1 MSILTQ
7 NFVFD
12 ALKAERDGIEFPID
26 FDNVWRPL
34 KYSTKSNAKRALQ
47 KGLIEGEDFIICD
60 DPDNHGVSSVQEL
73 GAKTATEKILLTVD
87 GFKHFCLMARTE
99 QGRQTRRYF
108 IETEKAYRA
117 QLERLLLATPREADN
132 TRYTITCWKVH
143 QDSGIKDPYY
153 VRDVI
158 VDNYDHKIVNQI
170 VCVTRLTYEDL
181 LENFRSLNGA
191 DISELPPEKRR
202 KFHKTEGKKNKR
214 EPQSDNEQL
223 RLF

>member
-1 MSILTQ
+1 MNILSQ
-7 NFVFD
+7 NFVQQ
-12 ALKAERDGIEFPID
+12 AIVAERDGVKFPVD
-26 FDNVWRPL
+26 FDLVWQPIGYTR
-34 KYSTKSNAKRALQ
+34 KDNAKRSLLAS
-47 KGLIEGEDFIICD
+47 GYVEGEDFQVFLINEENSKGGR
-60 DPDNHGVSSVQEL
+60 PE
-73 GAKTATEKILLTVD
+73 EKIFLTID
-87 GFKHFCLMARTE
+87 CFKAFCMMARSE
-99 QGRQTRRYF
+99 AGREIRQYF

-181 LENFRSLNGA
+181 LENFRSQTGA
-191 DISELPPEKRR
+191 DISQLPVEKQR
-202 KFHKTEGKKNKR
+202 KFQKSKGKKNKR
-214 EPQSDNEQL
+214 EPQVLNDCVQL
-223 RLF
+223 NLF

>member
-1 MSILTQ
+1 M
-7 NFVFD
+7 
-12 ALKAERDGIEFPID
+12 
-26 FDNVWRPL
+26 
-34 KYSTKSNAKRALQ
+34 
-47 KGLIEGEDFIICD
+47 
-60 DPDNHGVSSVQEL
+60 
-73 GAKTATEKILLTVD
+73 
-87 GFKHFCLMARTE
+87 MARSE
-99 QGRQTRRYF
+99 AGREIRQYF

-181 LENFRSLNGA
+181 LENFRSQTGA
-191 DISELPPEKRR
+191 DISQLPVEKQR
-202 KFHKTEGKKNKR
+202 KFQKSKGKKNKR
-214 EPQSDNEQL
+214 EPQVLNDCVQL
-223 RLF
+223 NLF